1 MAECVIKMSTCSFRM
16 KSQSCNLAASY
27 ERNIPYTCFTNESRT
42 FSTPKTT
49 LRDSARSEPM
59 IRDRS
64 PISGTRGDNVVL
76 TLFHSATKS
85 ACIAY
90 STRPTGYLFI
100 TKTMIFVA
108 VCSMVSA
115 QRAKVFAW
123 AQIAI
128 QDGRSG
134 RGCVYIFFKGVASY
148 AIYVNINYDGFVYNV
163 YNNVFIWRH

>member
-90 STRPTGYLFI
+90 RHATNRVLIHHKDNDICGSLLNGFCSKGESVRLSTNSDSRWPL
-100 TKTMIFVA
+100 
-108 VCSMVSA
+108 
-115 QRAKVFAW
+115 RA
-123 AQIAI
+123 
-128 QDGRSG
+128 RL
-134 RGCVYIFFKGVASY
+134 CVHFFQGSR
-148 AIYVNINYDGFVYNV
+148 IL
-163 YNNVFIWRH
+163 RHLCEHKL